1 VRADGGGDEHAP
13 TLAPVPG
20 RIVGVRAVVF
30 ESFAGPLVLR
40 DVPEPVPPPGG
51 VLVLVGASGVCR
63 SDWHGWQGHD
73 PGIAVPHVPGHELA
87 GTVVAVGTGVAGWR
101 VGDRVTTPF
110 ACGCGACAQ
119 CAAGD
124 HQVCTAQTQ
133 PGFTHWG
140 SFAELV
146 AIEAADVN
154 LVGLPAELA
163 FTTAATLGCRYGTA
177 FRAVVH
183 QGRVRA
189 GEWVAV
195 HGCGG
200 LGLSAVQVAAAAGAR
215 VVAVDV
221 APGALDLAVRVGAA
235 AVVDA
240 TLTDPALAVLE
251 LTGGGAALSLDA
263 LGSAATCVGSVSCL
277 RPRGR
282 HVQVGLLPPALGRP
296 EVPMDRVVA
305 LELELLGSHG
315 MAAHDYP
322 ELLALVAAGRLRPQ
336 ELVTRLLTLEEAPEA
351 LDAIGGTPGISVIS
365 TF

>member
-1 VRADGGGDEHAP
+1 M
-13 TLAPVPG
+13 
-20 RIVGVRAVVF
+20 RAVVF

-63 SDWHGWQGHD
+63 SDWHG
-73 PGIAVPHVPGHELA
+73 
-87 GTVVAVGTGVAGWR
+87 
-101 VGDRVTTPF
+101 F
-110 ACGCGACAQ
+110 
-119 CAAGD
+119 
-124 HQVCTAQTQ
+124 
-133 PGFTHWG
+133 
-140 SFAELV
+140 
-146 AIEAADVN
+146 
-154 LVGLPAELA
+154 
-163 FTTAATLGCRYGTA
+163 
-177 FRAVVH
+177 
-183 QGRVRA
+183 
-189 GEWVAV
+189 
-195 HGCGG
+195 
-200 LGLSAVQVAAAAGAR
+200 
-215 VVAVDV
+215 
-221 APGALDLAVRVGAA
+221 
-235 AVVDA
+235 
-240 TLTDPALAVLE
+240 E

-322 ELLALVAAGRLRPQ
+322 ELLALVATGRLRPQ
-336 ELVTRLLTLEEAPEA
+336 ELVTRLLPLEEAPEA